1 MAMSQQR
8 MPLSETMQRN
18 IDTILNKDF
27 GLGSG
32 PWNSGINITDRPSTT
47 VVDFECRFHGH
58 YKDSGDDF
66 SFEPYQVNKLVIE
79 QNFNQA
85 YVDNISLVL
94 TLTPIQLITIL
105 DNYRGLDCTILLKPR
120 EIEAEFIDNSTL
132 IMDKTYKVVIKDKE
146 LRKRLSKKAIIPD
159 SKKDETNE
167 HKEQMFDNV
176 EFQLITE
183 TDYLLRKK
191 QFNFIAR
198 DNTVKDVILFMAQS
212 CNVKKVCITEP
223 DNTSV
228 YKNLIIPPQH
238 TFASALE
245 FLQDYYGIYN
255 KGLSYYFT
263 NDVLYVYPAFETK
276 PTTPESAHLY
286 YAGENAVQGSKIF
299 HAWSDDVCHIV
310 ISTQPVLKEL
320 IDGGIENYGNA
331 LTFQHADRIID
342 LESTIGEGQGSQNA
356 RMGLGKIDLKEPNT
370 SVFSFG
376 KSDSGISDD
385 VYSNRF
391 KFDSSNQYKF
401 KSEMY
406 GFRRTI
412 IATKWQNAVPF
423 LFTPGFLIHWH
434 YDGEDTARRKQEDDS
449 TKVTGMNKIVDFAKS
464 AVNTILDNHQ
474 QENIPPEY
482 SDSSEYMTRDGICE
496 SVTYTITPAGS
507 RTSKRGFF
515 ACSASVTLSV
525 EYEPAKEED
534 VKQKNTS
541 LLTGTSGS
549 QGKVGSGSVDMTIGG
564 MITNVLDGFWNLK

>member
-1 MAMSQQR
+1 MTMSQQR

-18 IDTILNKDF
+18 IDTILNNDF

-32 PWNSGINITDRPSTT
+32 PWNSGINITERPSTT

-85 YVDNISLVL
+85 YGDNISLVL

-105 DNYRGLDCTILLKPR
+105 DNYRGLDCTILLRPR
-120 EIEAEFIDNSTL
+120 EIESEYIDHAVL
-132 IMDKTYKVVIKDKE
+132 VMDKTYKVVIKDKE

-167 HKEQMFDNV
+167 HHEQMFDNV

-198 DNTVKDVILFMAQS
+198 DNTVKDVILFLAQS
-212 CNVKKVCITEP
+212 CDVKQVCITEP
-223 DNTSV
+223 DNTTV
-228 YKNLIIPPQH
+228 YKNLVIPPQH

-263 NDVLYVYPAFETK
+263 NDVLYVYPAYETK

-310 ISTQPVLKEL
+310 ISTTPVLKDL

-331 LTFQHADRIID
+331 MTFQHADRIID

-385 VYSNRF
+385 AYSNRF
-391 KFDSSNQYKF
+391 KFDDSNQYKF

-406 GFRRTI
+406 GFRRTLV
-412 IATKWQNAVPF
+412 ATKWQNAIPF
-423 LFTPGFLIHWH
+423 LFHPGYLIHWH
-434 YDGEDTARRKQEDDS
+434 YDGEDTSRRKKEEDS
-449 TKVTGMNKIVDFAKS
+449 TSVTGISKLVDSVSSITDLIMN
-464 AVNTILDNHQ
+464 NHQ
-474 QENIPPEY
+474 EEDIPPTY
-482 SDSSEYMTRDGICE
+482 ADSAEYMTRDGICE
-496 SVTYTITPAGS
+496 SVTYTIVPAGS
-507 RTSKRGFF
+507 RTSKRSFYS
-515 ACSASVTLSV
+515 CMASVTLSI

-534 VKQKNTS
+534 VKKKNTS
-541 LLTGTSGS
+541 MVAGGTSTS
-549 QGKVGSGSVDMTIGG
+549 SATKSSTSSVNVAGKLVDVVT
-564 MITNVLDGFWNLK
+564 GFWDM